1 MKNWIRQICRVLER
15 FHAIE
20 QTSKLLVLEIM
31 KNIKQVLKMMYNSR
45 PLIFIG
51 TIYMP
56 TVQVRQNEPFD
67 IILRRFRRACERAG
81 VFSESRR
88 RQSYEKPTTVRKRD
102 NDAAVRREMKRVAR
116 QRTRHR
122 RLY

>member
-1 MKNWIRQICRVLER
+1 
-15 FHAIE
+15 
-20 QTSKLLVLEIM
+20 
-31 KNIKQVLKMMYNSR
+31 
-45 PLIFIG
+45 
-51 TIYMP
+51 MP

-88 RQSYEKPTTVRKRD
+88 RQSYEKPTTIRKRD
-102 NDAAVRREMKRVAR
+102 NDAAVRREMKRVSR
-116 QRTRHR
+116 QRTRNR

>member
-1 MKNWIRQICRVLER
+1 
-15 FHAIE
+15 
-20 QTSKLLVLEIM
+20 
-31 KNIKQVLKMMYNSR
+31 
-45 PLIFIG
+45 
-51 TIYMP
+51 MP
-56 TVQVRQNEPFD
+56 TVQVRQNESFD

-116 QRTRHR
+116 QRTRNR
-122 RLY
+122 RFY

>member
-1 MKNWIRQICRVLER
+1 
-15 FHAIE
+15 
-20 QTSKLLVLEIM
+20 
-31 KNIKQVLKMMYNSR
+31 
-45 PLIFIG
+45 
-51 TIYMP
+51 MP

-116 QRTRHR
+116 QRTRTR

>member
-1 MKNWIRQICRVLER
+1 
-15 FHAIE
+15 
-20 QTSKLLVLEIM
+20 
-31 KNIKQVLKMMYNSR
+31 
-45 PLIFIG
+45 
-51 TIYMP
+51 MP

-102 NDAAVRREMKRVAR
+102 NDAAVRREMKRVSR
-116 QRTRHR
+116 QRTRNR